1 MWEHTNFPTWVILN
15 GEMVNKNDEFGMLPD
30 LQGSKRSAFG
40 RGWVLVLLSVSVT
53 LGVAWLAFDQ
63 ISQEQQ
69 VLAKFSPPPPARPAL
84 EAAREERT
92 QVASVS
98 VTANA
103 ASDSLGAGGPV
114 ASSPPAVQPS
124 VTPPAAAQPAAAQPT
139 ASQPAVVQSSG
150 ANSAAIVSAAFEQWV
165 QRWQQRDPEA
175 YIALYDSARQDL
187 SGHLAVRSSR
197 IRQAQ
202 FIEVAVS
209 NVRFSDTGPSEVTV
223 RFLQSYRSDRHQSLD
238 TKELVWR
245 LDGKQPRIIAERLVN

>member
-1 MWEHTNFPTWVILN
+1 MCEHTNFPTWVILN
-15 GEMVNKNDEFGMLPD
+15 SEMVNKNDEFGMLPD
-30 LQGSKRSAFG
+30 LQGSKRSAFS
-40 RGWVLVLLSVSVT
+40 RGWVLVFVSVSIT

-69 VLAKFSPPPPARPAL
+69 VLAKFSPPPPTRPAS
-84 EAAREERT
+84 EAGRQERT
-92 QVASVS
+92 QTASVS

-103 ASDSLGAGGPV
+103 ASDSLGAGGSV
-114 ASSPPAVQPS
+114 ASSPPAASPTVSQSAPVQP
-124 VTPPAAAQPAAAQPT
+124 VAA
-139 ASQPAVVQSSG
+139 QPAVVQSS
-150 ANSAAIVSAAFEQWV
+150 AAGSSGLVSAAFEQWV

-175 YIALYDSARQDL
+175 YLALYDAARPDL
-187 SGHLAVRSSR
+187 KGHLAVRSSR

-223 RFLQSYRSDRHQSLD
+223 RFVQSYRSDRHQSRD

-245 LDGKQPRIIAERLVN
+245 LDGKQPKIIAERLVN